1 MLIFEINSLKIK
13 LFLNFL
19 LNKGVFSRFAKY
31 CHGTTSFI
39 SQINENLILDIG
51 LSEDIEETLKFMVDE
66 RMISFLKRNK
76 FSKQQSPL
84 FDISDT
90 GNFKDKYRIICSY

>member
-1 MLIFEINSLKIK
+1 
-13 LFLNFL
+13 
-19 LNKGVFSRFAKY
+19 
-31 CHGTTSFI
+31 
-39 SQINENLILDIG
+39 
-51 LSEDIEETLKFMVDE
+51 MVDE

-90 GNFKDKYRIICSY
+90 GNFKDILRKYNVDLKSLFPGIKSFSIGHKLHFKHKGINKKTQN